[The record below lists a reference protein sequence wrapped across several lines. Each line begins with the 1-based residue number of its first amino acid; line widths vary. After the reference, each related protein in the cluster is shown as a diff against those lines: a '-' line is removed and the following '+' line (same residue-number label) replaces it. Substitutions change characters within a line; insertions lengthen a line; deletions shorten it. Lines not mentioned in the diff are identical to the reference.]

1 MAKIG
6 LKCPVAAQITG
17 YDSATGAPTY
27 GNGFIIGKAVTA
39 EKTIESNSNP
49 LYGDDAIAENDSSFA
64 SGTIKLGVTDFGN
77 DYADGLQVQ
86 AKMLGNIVSSVTGGG
101 YSIRRASGQFA
112 PYLGFGF
119 YKTKVHNG
127 QRIYEATWLY
137 KTQFKTPS
145 DATNTKGQSI
155 EWQTPEIEGTVMV
168 VEGFDGDT
176 YEDTAIFTTE
186 GAAKS
191 WLFAKANIMPNAD
204 RSQLNS
210 KITEIS
216 ELDSED
222 YTSASWA
229 VLYNK
234 LTEVQVAT
242 RKSYM
247 SQTEVNALYAGLQ
260 TAYVALKERSAS

>member
-17 YDSATGAPTY
+17 YDSTTGAPTY
-27 GNGFIIGKAVTA
+27 GNGFIIGKAVLA

-49 LYGDDAIAENDSSFA
+49 LYGDDSIAENDSSFA

-86 AKMLGNIVSSVTGGG
+86 AKILGNVVTSVTGGG
-101 YSIRRASGQFA
+101 YSIRRASGQSA

-119 YKTKVHNG
+119 YKTKMHNG

-145 DATNTKGQSI
+145 DSTNTKGQSI
-155 EWQTPEIEGTVMV
+155 EWQTPEIEGTVMA

-176 YEDTAIFTTE
+176 YEDTAIFETE
-186 GAAKS
+186 AAARS
-191 WLFAKANIMPNAD
+191 WLQKHAMVDISTAD
-204 RSQLNS
+204 KSALVALLD
-210 KITEIS
+210 EIE
-216 ELDSED
+216 ELDPET
-222 YTSASWA
+222 YTSASWGG
-229 VLYNK
+229 LYHVFK
-234 LTEVQVAT
+234 ETEKAAQKTFMGASEINT
-242 RKSYM
+242 LR
-247 SQTEVNALYAGLQ
+247 NALMVQKGKLI
-260 TAYVALKERSAS
+260 TR

>member
-1 MAKIG
+1 MQTDYRYK
-6 LKCPVAAQITG
+6 LKCSGILYLPLRAAAIQSDELQ
-17 YDSATGAPTY
+17 DSLRLIWVLDFIRQRCTMV
-27 GNGFIIGKAVTA
+27 NEFMRQHGF
-39 EKTIESNSNP
+39 
-49 LYGDDAIAENDSSFA
+49 
-64 SGTIKLGVTDFGN
+64 
-77 DYADGLQVQ
+77 
-86 AKMLGNIVSSVTGGG
+86 
-101 YSIRRASGQFA
+101 
-112 PYLGFGF
+112 
-119 YKTKVHNG
+119 TKHS
-127 QRIYEATWLY
+127 L
-137 KTQFKTPS
+137 KTPS
-145 DATNTKGQSI
+145 DSTNTKGQSI

-216 ELDSED
+216 ELDPED
-222 YTSASWA
+222 YTSTSWA
-229 VLYNK
+229 TLYNK

-242 RKSYM
+242 RKTYM

-260 TAYVALKERSAS
+260 TAYVAL

>member
-17 YDSATGAPTY
+17 YDSATGVPTY

-49 LYGDDAIAENDSSFA
+49 LYGDDAIVENDSSFA

-77 DYADGLQVQ
+77 DYIDGLQVQ
-86 AKMLGNIVSSVTGGG
+86 AKMLGNVVSPITGGG
-101 YSIRRASGQFA
+101 YSIRRASGQSA

-119 YKTKVHNG
+119 YKTKVHDG

-176 YEDTAIFTTE
+176 YEDTAVFTTE
-186 GAAKS
+186 SAAKS
-191 WLFAKANIMPNAD
+191 WLFEKAQIEPNAS
-204 RSQLNS
+204 RVRLTTLMSACRELNA
-210 KITEIS
+210 EN
-216 ELDSED
+216 
-222 YTSASWA
+222 YTSTTWA
-229 VLYNK
+229 NLYYTLWETGSKNS
-234 LTEVQVAT
+234 
-242 RKSYM
+242 KSYM
-247 SQTEVNALYAGLQ
+247 TQSEEQELYYNLSQAKSNLV
-260 TAYVALKERSAS
+260 ERNGE

>member
-6 LKCPVAAQITG
+6 LKCPVAAPITG
-17 YDSATGAPTY
+17 YDSTSGIPTY

-86 AKMLGNIVSSVTGGG
+86 AKMLGNVVTSVTGGG
-101 YSIRRASGQFA
+101 YSIRRASGQSA

-119 YKTKVHNG
+119 YKTKMHNG

-145 DATNTKGQSI
+145 DTTNTKGQSI

-176 YEDTAIFTTE
+176 YEDTAVFTTE

-191 WLFAKANIMPNAD
+191 WLFAKARIIPEAD
-204 RSQLNS
+204 RTQLNT

-216 ELDSED
+216 ELDPEE

-229 VLYNK
+229 VLCMK
-234 LTEVQVAT
+234 LTEAQTASQKT
-242 RKSYM
+242 YM
-247 SQTEVNALYAGLQ
+247 SQSEANALYAGLQ